1 MYVGNTIKVDRF
13 NGEYF
18 LISQK
23 WLMEVV
29 WKKYNMPLQDFLLSY
44 DKSDSDYIFSMAER
58 QSIDF
63 QVAYDEDYLYIG

>member
-1 MYVGNTIKVDRF
+1 MYVGNTIKVNRF

-44 DKSDSDYIFSMAER
+44 DKSDSDYILSMAER